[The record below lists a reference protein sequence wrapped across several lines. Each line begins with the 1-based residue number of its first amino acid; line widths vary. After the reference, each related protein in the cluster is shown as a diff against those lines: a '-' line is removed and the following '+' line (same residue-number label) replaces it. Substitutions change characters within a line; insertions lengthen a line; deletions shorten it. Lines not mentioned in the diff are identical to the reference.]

1 MSRQKRQKPYN
12 PALAEYQRQQAAE
25 EDARKRDRKSRD
37 YNRGVARHV
46 APIEVADPDSK
57 DSLERI
63 IVMRSTRGDPL
74 GDQHARK
81 TISESQYQAGR
92 AFQQD
97 FETAENGPR
106 AIDPAKEYVDG
117 GTLPEPISEPRMK
130 AVARLNRIEAAL
142 GIEGSAIVHQIL
154 VFGWTMRAIAGAR
167 GLYGRSWDDY
177 FGKRFRCALDTMA
190 VIYGLAMR

>member
-1 MSRQKRQKPYN
+1 MTRQKRQKPYD
-12 PALAEYQRQQAAE
+12 PAAA
-25 EDARKRDRKSRD
+25 KIHDRRAVTF
-37 YNRGVARHV
+37 NRGQTGHV
-46 APIEVADPDSK
+46 APIEVDDP
-57 DSLERI
+57 LEHGARLV
-63 IVMRSTRGDPL
+63 VMRSTRDDPL

-92 AFQQD
+92 AFQHD
-97 FETAENGPR
+97 FETAENGPI
-106 AIDPAKEYVDG
+106 AIDPGKEYVDG
-117 GTLPEPISEPRMK
+117 GALPEPISEARMA

-142 GIEGSAIVHQIL
+142 GIEGSAIVHQVL

-167 GLYGRSWDDY
+167 GLNGRSWDDY

>member
-1 MSRQKRQKPYN
+1 MTMTTRRYDKMSRQKRQKPYD
-12 PALAEYQRQQAAE
+12 PAAA
-25 EDARKRDRKSRD
+25 KIHDRRTAD
-37 YNRGVARHV
+37 FNRGQTGHV
-46 APIEVADPDSK
+46 APIEVDDP
-57 DSLERI
+57 LERGARLV
-63 IVMRSTRGDPL
+63 VMRSTRDDPL
-74 GDQHARK
+74 GRLHSHRQIDEA
-81 TISESQYQAGR
+81 QYQAGR

-117 GTLPEPISEPRMK
+117 GALPEPISELRMRS
-130 AVARLNRIEAAL
+130 VARLNRIEAAL
-142 GIEGSAIVHQIL
+142 GMEGSIIVHQIL

-167 GLYGRSWDDY
+167 GLNGRSWDDY

>member
-1 MSRQKRQKPYN
+1 MSRQKRQRPYD
-12 PALAEYQRQQAAE
+12 PAAA
-25 EDARKRDRKSRD
+25 KIHDRRATEF
-37 YNRGVARHV
+37 NRGIGAHV
-46 APIEVADPDSK
+46 APIEVDDP
-57 DSLERI
+57 LERGARLV
-63 IVMRSTRGDPL
+63 VMRSTRGDPL

-81 TISESQYQAGR
+81 TISEAQYQAGR

-106 AIDPAKEYVDG
+106 AIDPGKEYVDG
-117 GTLPEPISEPRMK
+117 GALPEPISELRMRS
-130 AVARLNRIEAAL
+130 VARLNKIEAAL
-142 GIEGSAIVHQIL
+142 GIEGSAIVHQVL